1 MAAFFVILQN
11 FGQTCVQEE
20 DREVPGE
27 DYTWS
32 GLGSDYEEDQSG
44 ARVAKYTAPV
54 HCSGRIGKCTNCNV
68 AILGGNLRD
77 LWVGQQ
83 VATFFQNVVSINI
96 TWSIDKS
103 ILQTCQALPVS

>member
-1 MAAFFVILQN
+1 MVTPAINLPSKWKMRFWGKMAAFFVILQN
-11 FGQTCVQEE
+11 FGQTCVQDE

-54 HCSGRIGKCTNCNV
+54 
-68 AILGGNLRD
+68 AELGSA
-77 LWVGQQ
+77 QI
-83 VATFFQNVVSINI
+83 AM
-96 TWSIDKS
+96 
-103 ILQTCQALPVS
+103 

>member
-1 MAAFFVILQN
+1 MAAFFVLLQN

-20 DREVPGE
+20 DREVSGE

-54 HCSGRIGKCTNCNV
+54 AELRTAQI
-68 AILGGNLRD
+68 AI
-77 LWVGQQ
+77 
-83 VATFFQNVVSINI
+83 
-96 TWSIDKS
+96 
-103 ILQTCQALPVS
+103 